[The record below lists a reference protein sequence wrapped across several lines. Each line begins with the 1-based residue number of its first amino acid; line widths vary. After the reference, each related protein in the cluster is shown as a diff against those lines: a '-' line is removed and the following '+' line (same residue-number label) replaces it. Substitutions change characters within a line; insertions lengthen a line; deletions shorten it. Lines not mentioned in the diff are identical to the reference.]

1 MLVYFKRDKE
11 QLESATMRIIQLNL
25 FFVFLISMGITTPI
39 HYIPLQ
45 DIDWI
50 DWIDPKNIFKLQY
63 PSYEFWKIIEENQNS
78 SNLSYNLQDLYKDV
92 HYRDSYYDKYDI
104 AILHIENG
112 DANVKI
118 TVDTI
123 PIKDISNR
131 NGFPVFKDYSS
142 YPNALVENF
151 EEYGKINFPKYQTVE
166 KHSDKYLINENKAS
180 GILARYSSSL
190 GNSYGMLTL
199 YTTDK
204 NHDIV
209 LVYKYTAE
217 ANAFMTYLPVAE
229 KILDSIKIS

>member
-1 MLVYFKRDKE
+1 
-11 QLESATMRIIQLNL
+11 MRKIQLN
-25 FFVFLISMGITTPI
+25 FVFVFLISMGITNPV
-39 HYIPLQ
+39 HYIPLE
-45 DIDWI
+45 DIKWI
-50 DWIDPKNIFKLQY
+50 NWIDPQNIFTLQY
-63 PSYEFWKIIEENQNS
+63 PSLEFWKIIEGIQNS
-78 SNLSYNLQDLYKDV
+78 SNLSYNLQDFYKDI

-104 AILHIENG
+104 AILHMENG

-123 PIKDISNR
+123 PIKDISNK
-131 NGFPVFKDYSS
+131 NDFPVFKDYSS

-166 KHSDKYLINENKAS
+166 KHSDKYLINENQAS
-180 GILARYSSSL
+180 GILSRYSSSL

-209 LVYKYTAE
+209 LIYKYTAD

-229 KILDSIKIS
+229 TILDSIKIS